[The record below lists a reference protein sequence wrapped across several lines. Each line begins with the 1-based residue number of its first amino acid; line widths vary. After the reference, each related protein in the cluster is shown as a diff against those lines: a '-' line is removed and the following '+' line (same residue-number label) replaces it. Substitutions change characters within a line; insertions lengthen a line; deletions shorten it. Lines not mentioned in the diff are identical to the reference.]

1 MSLAL
6 LTSFVLFVSA
16 GWLGSIEIDE
26 GLPLN
31 LVERQEPNPEV
42 GALGKLLDEGC
53 DLKAGGW

>member
-31 LVERQEPNPEV
+31 LVERQEPNREV
-42 GALGKLLDEGC
+42 GDLGKLLDEGC